1 MDYMKEFRVYNNR
14 PFIRAVY
21 IIFTVFFEISWLF
34 ASVIDQIQTYSDIIY
49 AVSLMVGTL
58 IVMLIL
64 YLITDFIFRSEFVFN
79 EKGVIRYVRGKEKLK
94 LDWDQ
99 TISIGHY
106 TYIDLF
112 KYSIGP
118 GIMGIEYFNEKG
130 CQKTITVFF
139 PVKAAHEL
147 KKMCIHPRLNN
158 F

>member
-1 MDYMKEFRVYNNR
+1 MSEFRIYNSR
-14 PFIRAVY
+14 PIIRTTF
-21 IIFTVFFEISWLF
+21 IIFTVLFEIMWLF
-34 ASVIDQIQTYSDIIY
+34 AFVIGQIQTYSDIIF
-49 AVSLMVGTL
+49 AVSIMIGT
-58 IVMLIL
+58 IIIMLIL
-64 YLITDFIFRSEFVFN
+64 YLTTDYVFRSEFIFN
-79 EKGVIRYVRGKEKLK
+79 ETGVIRYIRGKEKLK

-99 TISIGHY
+99 IISIGHY